1 MATLIIDKNK
11 LLEYIGVELAQL
23 LSQECPKI
31 STRMARS
38 FISSF
43 RVEDGEIIYTLPH
56 YAKYVIE
63 GSPPHIITPKNKS
76 TLAFK
81 VDGKTI
87 ITKKV
92 NHPGNAP
99 NFFVKDTFNRNI
111 KRLIEKHI
119 NKCIS
124 IQD

>member
-1 MATLIIDKNK
+1 MTTLVIDKNK

-23 LSQECPKI
+23 FSQECPKI
-31 STRMARS
+31 STRMSRS
-38 FISSF
+38 FIASF
-43 RVEDGEIIYTLPH
+43 RVEEGQIIYTLPY

-63 GSPPHIITPKNKS
+63 GSPPHTITPKNKGA
-76 TLAFK
+76 LAFK
-81 VDGKTI
+81 VGGKTI

-119 NKCIS
+119 DNCIS
-124 IQD
+124 IED